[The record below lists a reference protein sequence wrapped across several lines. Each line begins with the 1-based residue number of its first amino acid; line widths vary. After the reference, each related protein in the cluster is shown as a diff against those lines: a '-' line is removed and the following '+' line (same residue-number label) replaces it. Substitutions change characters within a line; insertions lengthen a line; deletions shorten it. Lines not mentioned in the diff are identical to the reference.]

1 LILSP
6 FTVLRVEPIMRSFSS
21 LNEILDEAAAGRELR
36 RYLELRG
43 VRTIGTMALVAADE
57 NAFQKSLIDPLL
69 AGFGTGTEK
78 VSVPEEEKP
87 IARAVL
93 LHAWSLAKTTWSRS
107 MAPPLPSGTAVA
119 PTVASPSAT
128 GSTVD
133 HKVPKCMPPGK
144 WSELVNAYNSVTLNG
159 KPRSFPVKELLG
171 AEQVVTRLWH
181 ERHISK
187 MYTPLQLGEIL
198 QHRSFSASGEVNPL
212 SKSPKKSGVLVVDDD
227 RNLVESDDP
236 TWVPKSVLSVLDGL
250 QAARWAYILTQM
262 GDEEEVNTF
271 IDQMI
276 QRARSKPDR
285 MPQFV
290 AYWHAAL
297 WKVAMDMR
305 GGDPFGKATQTVCDD
320 LAFYHDLISKEAPDT
335 KAAKLKQLPK
345 TELPDRVNL
354 RSTKGGK
361 AGKGS
366 TYNDRYQPY
375 VKGRWN
381 DSNGWRPSSWNTRS
395 YQTNSGNRDGQ
406 QASSWQD
413 RYRK

>member
-1 LILSP
+1 
-6 FTVLRVEPIMRSFSS
+6 MRSFSS

-119 PTVASPSAT
+119 PTVAAPSTT

-133 HKVPKCMPPGK
+133 HKVPKCMPPKK

-187 MYTPLQLGEIL
+187 MYTPLQLGELL

-236 TWVPKSVLSVLDGL
+236 TWVPKSVVSVLDGL

-290 AYWHAAL
+290 AYWHAAM

-305 GGDPFGKATQTVCDD
+305 SGDPFGKATQTVCDD

-335 KAAKLKQLPK
+335 KTAKLKQLPK
-345 TELPDRVNL
+345 TELPDRVNP

-381 DSNGWRPSSWNTRS
+381 DSNGWRPSSWNARS
-395 YQTNSGNRDGQ
+395 YQTNSWNRDGQ

-413 RYRK
+413 RYHK